1 MSTAAPT
8 NQVTLVGAE
17 PPPVR
22 RDKVAWAWVIFAA
35 VSWFGDSVFSVALA
49 WTAVRELS
57 PGMAGLVV
65 GVGTVPQALLML
77 FGGVIAD
84 RMDTRKIMIIGELFR
99 AAVLLGAAI
108 GWQAGLHTATL
119 LIMVEL
125 LFGIAVG
132 LSAPARSTLVR
143 QLVRPAD
150 LIEVNG
156 WIQIGS
162 RLAVLG
168 GAPVGAIVVAT
179 GGLTLAMLIDATT
192 FLLIALVLIL
202 IIRIRYRL
210 PRQREGTAWSNL
222 KDGFGHLA
230 RHRRQRSL
238 TLGICALNVFITP
251 VTAVGVSLRVSH
263 SGWSATWV
271 GVSQAALA
279 IGAIVGSMIAIR
291 WRGTHLARRGFWVL
305 VLQGVGLAAVGV
317 PLLPVLIGGMILIGL
332 TAGLASVWISGGFQR
347 EISPDYLGRVSSLNR
362 LGDLAITPMMTPLFG
377 VVAGASSVLVATLAC
392 GAAMS
397 MLCLFVA
404 TRREIRTLE

>member
-1 MSTAAPT
+1 MSTATPA
-8 NQVTLVGAE
+8 GAVPLIGSE

-22 RDKVAWAWVIFAA
+22 RDPVTWTWVIFAT
-35 VSWFGDSVFSVALA
+35 VSAFGDSVFSVALA
-49 WTAVRELS
+49 WTAVRELH

-65 GVGTVPQALLML
+65 AVGMVPQALLML

-84 RMDTRKIMIIGELFR
+84 RLDTRKIMIIGEFFR
-99 AAVLLGAAI
+99 ALVLLGAAV
-108 GWQAGLHTATL
+108 GWQLGLHTASL
-119 LIMVEL
+119 LITVEL

-143 QLVRPAD
+143 QLVRPGD
-150 LIEVNG
+150 LVEVSG
-156 WIQIGS
+156 WMQIGN

-168 GAPVGAIVVAT
+168 GAPAGAIVVAT
-179 GGLTLAMLIDATT
+179 AGLPVAMLIDASS

-202 IIRIRYRL
+202 VIRFRYRL
-210 PRQREGTAWSNL
+210 PRQQQGSALSNL
-222 KDGFGHLA
+222 RDGFGHLA
-230 RHRRQRSL
+230 RHRRQRTL
-238 TLGICALNVFITP
+238 TLGICSLNVFITP

-271 GVSQAALA
+271 GISEASLA
-279 IGAIVGSMIAIR
+279 IGAIIGSMIAIR

-305 VLQGVGLAAVGV
+305 VLQGVGLALVGV
-317 PLLPVLIGGMILIGL
+317 SALPVLIGGMILIGL
-332 TAGLASVWISGGFQR
+332 TAGLASVWISGVFQR
-347 EISPDYLGRVSSLNR
+347 EISPEYLGRVSSLTR

-397 MLCLFVA
+397 LLCLIVA

>member
-1 MSTAAPT
+1 MSAPASASEV
-8 NQVTLVGAE
+8 QLVGAE
-17 PPPVR
+17 PPPIR
-22 RDKVAWAWVIFAA
+22 RDPVTWCWVIFAT
-35 VSWFGDSVFSVALA
+35 VSGFGDSVFSVALA
-49 WTAVRELS
+49 WTAVRELH

-65 GVGTVPQALLML
+65 AIGMVPQALLML

-84 RMDTRKIMIIGELFR
+84 RLDTRRIMIIGEFFR

-108 GWQAGLHTATL
+108 CWQAGLHTATL

-143 QLVRPAD
+143 QLVRPDD
-150 LIEVNG
+150 LVEVSG
-156 WIQIGS
+156 WMQIGG

-168 GAPVGAIVVAT
+168 GAPAGAIVVAT
-179 GGLTLAMLIDATT
+179 AGLTMAMLIDAGT
-192 FLLIALVLIL
+192 FLLIALVLIVV
-202 IIRIRYRL
+202 IRFRYRL
-210 PRQREGTAWSNL
+210 PRQRQGSAWSNL
-222 KDGFGHLA
+222 RDGFSHLA
-230 RHRRQRSL
+230 RHRRQRTL
-238 TLGICALNVFITP
+238 TLGICSLNVFITP
-251 VTAVGVSLRVSH
+251 VTAIGVSLRVSH

-271 GVSQAALA
+271 GVSEASLA

-305 VLQGVGLAAVGV
+305 VLQGAGLTLVGV
-317 PLLPVLIGGMILIGL
+317 PALPSLVGGMILVGL
-332 TAGLASVWISGGFQR
+332 TAGLASVWISGVFQR
-347 EISPDYLGRVSSLNR
+347 EISPDYLGRVSSLTR

-377 VVAGASSVLVATLAC
+377 LVAGASSVLAATVAC

-397 MLCLFVA
+397 LLCLIVA